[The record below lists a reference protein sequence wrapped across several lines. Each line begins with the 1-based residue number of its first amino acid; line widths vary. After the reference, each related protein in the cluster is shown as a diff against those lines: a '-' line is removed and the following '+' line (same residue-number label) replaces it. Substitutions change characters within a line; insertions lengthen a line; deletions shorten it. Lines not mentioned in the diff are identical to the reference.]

1 MKEIALE
8 IYGHT
13 YRIRTS
19 LDPGYLTELAAI
31 VDQRMRT
38 LARETETLEP
48 DRIAILAALNLADE
62 AQELKHQL
70 STQSSPSLPRELA
83 QRLEECNRRLE
94 AVLASTG

>member
-8 IYGHT
+8 IYGDT
-13 YRIRTS
+13 YRIRTA

-48 DRIAILAALNLADE
+48 ERIAILAALNLADE
-62 AQELKHQL
+62 AEELKHQL
-70 STQSSPSLPRELA
+70 RSRPSPSFPRELA
-83 QRLEECNRRLE
+83 QRLEECNRKLE
-94 AVLASTG
+94 AFLVSAG